1 MNLPLFKFPCLETIG
16 IIPPCSRI
24 SFFHS
29 NKKNG
34 FGFSDGDAVILAA
47 NAAASAN
54 EVILLHVCS

>member
-1 MNLPLFKFPCLETIG
+1 MQPNSIL
-16 IIPPCSRI
+16 
-24 SFFHS
+24 SFQQ
-29 NKKNG
+29 KNG